1 MQSSLRS
8 EKVDLWMSFETG
20 MWYLT
25 RLLSNLLFLVVGWT
39 PTTNNRSKIE
49 LQIKEMYLCPR
60 KLVIGTTSR
69 EAIVANS
76 WLENS

>member
-1 MQSSLRS
+1 MY
-8 EKVDLWMSFETG
+8 FETG

-25 RLLSNLLFLVVGWT
+25 RLLSNLLFLVVEWT
-39 PTTNNRSKIE
+39 PTTNRSKIE
-49 LQIKEMYLCPR
+49 LQIKKMYLCPW

-69 EAIVANS
+69 EAVVANS